1 MSAAIEMRGYS
12 FKYNE
17 SDDFV
22 LRDCNLTLNYGEF
35 MVLSGLSGEGKSTL
49 LSAVN
54 GVIPNCIQG
63 EQSGQILI
71 DGEDIAGKRMSELSR
86 LVGSVLQNADSQIV
100 NELIDD
106 EVAFGCENMNIPP
119 QEIGGRVRQACA
131 LMELEPQW
139 ATQTLSGG
147 QKQRLITASTLAMRQ
162 KIFVLDEPLA
172 NLDVAGAHVL
182 LKTLKELT
190 RQGCAVL
197 FVEHRLDVVL
207 AYADR
212 VAWLENQQVHM
223 LHSKQEALER
233 SMHRIP
239 DVGADVSVREPCFEL
254 RHVAFRAGG
263 RDILKDIN
271 FTVNRG
277 ERVVIL
283 GENGC
288 GKTTLMRILARLQ
301 KPTVGEVIQ
310 HVDPSIKKAR
320 PKWFKKVGFIYQN
333 PNYQLFM
340 TQVFDEIGYQSE
352 SAENTERYLKA
363 FSLEPLRERHPQSLS
378 EGQKRRLSIAAIAA
392 ENPEVLILDEPTVGQ
407 DYGNLKMIVDTV
419 NRIHTQRGT
428 TMITVTH
435 DFRCAGAL
443 ADKVIWIRDG
453 VVYKQGGKEV
463 AREYFESQIPAELLF

>member
-1 MSAAIEMRGYS
+1 MSAAVEMRNYS

-22 LRDCNLTLNYGEF
+22 LKDCNLTLNYGEF
-35 MVLSGLSGEGKSTL
+35 LVLSGLSGEGKSTL

-71 DGEDIAGKRMSELSR
+71 NGENIAGKRMSELSR

-119 QEIGGRVRQACA
+119 REIEERVRQACV
-131 LMELEPQW
+131 LMELDPQW

-212 VAWLENQQVHM
+212 VAWLENKQVHM
-223 LHSKQEALER
+223 LSSKQEALER
-233 SMHRIP
+233 SMHKIP
-239 DVGADVSVREPCFEL
+239 DVSSDRSTQEPCFDL
-254 RHVAFRAGG
+254 RHVSFSAGG
-263 RDILKDIN
+263 RTILKDIN
-271 FTVNRG
+271 FTVNKG

-288 GKTTLMRILARLQ
+288 GKTTLMRIIAKLQ
-301 KPTVGEVIQ
+301 KPTSGEVLQ
-310 HVDPSIKKAR
+310 YVDPSIKKAK

-352 SAENTERYLKA
+352 SPENTERYLKA
-363 FSLEPLRERHPQSLS
+363 FSLEKLRNRHPQSLS
-378 EGQKRRLSIAAIAA
+378 EGQKRRLSIAAVTA

-419 NRIHTQRGT
+419 NRIHTERRT

-435 DFRCAGAL
+435 DFRCAEAL
-443 ADKVIWIRDG
+443 ADKVIWIQDG
-453 VVYKQGGKEV
+453 VVYKQGGKEL
-463 AREYFESQIPAELLF
+463 AQEYFRSQIPAEFLR

>member
-1 MSAAIEMRGYS
+1 MSVAVEMRNYS
-12 FKYNE
+12 FQYNE
-17 SDDFV
+17 SGAFV
-22 LRDCNLTLNYGEF
+22 LKDCNLTLNYGEF
-35 MVLSGLSGEGKSTL
+35 LVLSGLSGEGKSTL
-49 LSAVN
+49 LSAIN
-54 GVIPNCIQG
+54 GVIPNCVQG
-63 EQSGQILI
+63 VQSGKILI
-71 DGEDIAGKRMSELSR
+71 NGEDITGKRMSEISR

-100 NELIDD
+100 NEIIDD

-119 QEIGGRVRQACA
+119 QEIGERVRRACA
-131 LMELEPQW
+131 LMELNPSW

-162 KIFVLDEPLA
+162 KILVLDEPLA
-172 NLDVAGAHVL
+172 NLDLAGAHVL

-212 VAWLENQQVHM
+212 VAWLEQGQVHI
-223 LHSKQEALER
+223 LNSKQEALER
-233 SMHRIP
+233 SMRRIP
-239 DVGADVSVREPCFEL
+239 DVSGRRAAQEPCFDL
-254 RHVAFRAGG
+254 RHVYFSAGG
-263 RDILKDIN
+263 RTILKEIN
-271 FTVNRG
+271 FTVNKG

-288 GKTTLMRILARLQ
+288 GKTTLMRIIAKLQ
-301 KPTVGEVIQ
+301 KPTAGEVCQ
-310 HVDPSIKKAR
+310 YVDPSIKKAKQ
-320 PKWFKKVGFIYQN
+320 KWFKKVGFIYQN

-352 SAENTERYLKA
+352 SAENTEHYLRA
-363 FSLEPLRERHPQSLS
+363 FSLEALRERHPQSLS
-378 EGQKRRLSIAAIAA
+378 EGQKRRLSIAAVAA

-407 DYGNLKMIVDTV
+407 DYDNLKMIVDTV
-419 NRIHTQRGT
+419 NRIHDARGI

-435 DFRCAGAL
+435 DYRCAQAL

-453 VVYKQGGKEV
+453 VVYKQGGKEL
-463 AREYFESQIPAELLF
+463 AEEYFRSQIPVEI